1 VSGGTSGRPL
11 KGRAVVVTGAG
22 AGLGRAYA
30 VGVAAAGASVVVN
43 DIAQDGASAVV
54 EQIRAEGGRALAS
67 SGDVSD
73 STYAEELVQACVDE
87 FGAIDGLVNNAGIL
101 HEAVAWETPPD
112 KSSAMVRV
120 NVLGSI
126 FCGQAAMVRM
136 RAQGRGSIVNVTSGT
151 HLGQPRL
158 AVYGATKGAVASLT
172 YGWALDLAG
181 SGVRVNALSPLAV
194 TAMKLPPYDGHAQP
208 HEIADAV
215 VFLLSD
221 SSAGITGQLV
231 RRARNQ
237 LGLIAHPKVATM
249 LEADAWPVEAIDEA
263 FRQTLKAE
271 LEPVGFGAHLLRP
284 GVDDLP
290 GAEQPARPAT

>member
-1 VSGGTSGRPL
+1 MSDMTTDRPL
-11 KGRAVVVTGAG
+11 EGRGVVITGAG

-43 DIAQDGASAVV
+43 DIAPDDAASVV
-54 EQIRAEGGRALAS
+54 EHIRAKGGRAIAS
-67 SGDVSD
+67 IGDVSD
-73 STYAEELVQACVDE
+73 PAYANTLIQACVDQY
-87 FGAIDGLVNNAGIL
+87 GAIDGLVNNAGVL
-101 HEAVAWETPPD
+101 HESQAWETPPE
-112 KSSAMVRV
+112 KSTAMVKV
-120 NVLGSI
+120 NVLGTI
-126 FCGQAAMVRM
+126 FCGQAAMLRM
-136 RAQGRGSIVNVTSGT
+136 RAQGSGSIVNITSGT

-181 SGVRVNALSPLAV
+181 SGVRTNALSPLAV

-221 SSAGITGQLV
+221 SSTGISGQLV

-237 LGLIAHPKVATM
+237 LGLIAHPKVGTM

-263 FRQTLKAE
+263 FRQRLRAE
-271 LEPVGFGAHLLRP
+271 LEPIGFGAHILRP
-284 GVDDLP
+284 GLDDSY
-290 GAEQPARPAT
+290 ARERDARRAT

>member
-1 VSGGTSGRPL
+1 MTAGTGRRPL
-11 KGRAVVVTGAG
+11 EGRAVVVTGAG

-30 VGVAAAGASVVVN
+30 VGVASAGAGVVVN
-43 DIAQDGASAVV
+43 DIAAESAGEVV
-54 EQIRAEGGRALAS
+54 EQIRAEGGRAWAS
-67 SGDVSD
+67 AGDVSD
-73 STYAEELVQACVDE
+73 SAYADELVEACVE
-87 FGAIDGLVNNAGIL
+87 RFGAIDGLVNNAGVL
-101 HEAVAWETPPD
+101 HEAAAWETPPD
-112 KSSAMVRV
+112 RSSAMVTV
-120 NVLGSI
+120 NVLGTI

-136 RAQGRGSIVNVTSGT
+136 RARGSGSIVNITSGT

-172 YGWALDLAG
+172 YGWALDLVG

-221 SSAGITGQLV
+221 SSTGITGQLV

-249 LEADAWPVEAIDEA
+249 LEAEAWPVEAIDAA
-263 FRQTLKAE
+263 FRKTLRDE
-271 LEPVGFGAHLLRP
+271 LEPIGFGAHLVRP
-284 GVDDLP
+284 GDDHVR
-290 GAEQPARPAT
+290 GARHHTRPAT